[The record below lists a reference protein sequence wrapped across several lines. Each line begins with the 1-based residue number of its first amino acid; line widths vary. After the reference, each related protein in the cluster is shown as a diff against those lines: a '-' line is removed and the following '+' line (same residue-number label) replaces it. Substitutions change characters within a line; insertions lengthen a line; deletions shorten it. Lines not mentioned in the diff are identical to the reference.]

1 MNAVFQPITGFR
13 GYYVSNP
20 ARVTSM
26 KRKEPII
33 MSTHNTR
40 LGYLVVMLWNNN
52 KLTQF
57 YVSRLVLEV
66 FRGYPTDPWLCYAHH
81 KNGNLND
88 CRLDNLEWNICE
100 TTDEYDPEVSHRR
113 GVLKPE
119 ETKKRMTE
127 AKYKQGQ
134 ETIRKAAMTRSY
146 TMRLNKYIEKIWE
159 RRENPEERR
168 DS

>member
-1 MNAVFQPITGFR
+1 
-13 GYYVSNP
+13 
-20 ARVTSM
+20 
-26 KRKEPII
+26 

>member
-1 MNAVFQPITGFR
+1 MNEVFKPITGFP
-13 GYYVSNP
+13 GYYVSNLG
-20 ARVTSM
+20 RVKSM

-66 FRGYPTDPWLCYAHH
+66 FEGYPTDPWLCYAHH

-88 CRLDNLEWNICE
+88 CRLSNLEWNICE

-113 GVLKPE
+113 GVLKPDD
-119 ETKKRMTE
+119 TKERMTE

-134 ETIRKAAMTRSY
+134 ETIRKAAMTRSC
-146 TMRLNKYIEKIWE
+146 TMRLNKYIEKWE

>member
-1 MNAVFQPITGFR
+1 MNEVFKPIPGFP
-13 GYYVSNP
+13 GYYVSNLG
-20 ARVTSM
+20 RIKSM

-88 CRLDNLEWNICE
+88 CRLENLEWNICE

-113 GVLKPE
+113 GVLKPD

-134 ETIRKAAMTRSY
+134 ETIRKAAMTRSC